1 MTMGYHGD
9 VWPRSEHDKPL
20 EPSDEQRSDQLL
32 KEQIEAELEDGDV
45 DASAVDVVVRHGK
58 VELNGVVPTARDLRV
73 ASEIVTDL
81 LGVEKV
87 DNELHVSQKDG

>member
-9 VWPRSEHDKPL
+9 VWPRSQHDPAA
-20 EPSDEQRSDQLL
+20 EPSEEQRSDQLL
-32 KEQIEAELEDGDV
+32 KEQIEAELADGDV
-45 DASAVDVVVRHGK
+45 DASGVDVVVHHGK
-58 VELNGVVPTARDLRV
+58 VELNGVVATARDFRV

-87 DNELHVSQKDG
+87 DNELHVAQKDG